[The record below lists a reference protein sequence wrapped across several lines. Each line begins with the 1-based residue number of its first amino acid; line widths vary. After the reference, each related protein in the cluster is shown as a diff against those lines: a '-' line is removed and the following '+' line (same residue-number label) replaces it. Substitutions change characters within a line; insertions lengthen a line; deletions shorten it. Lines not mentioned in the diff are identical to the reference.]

1 MSAVVCGK
9 RSLFDELHGSP
20 PIAKRLRCSGNSP
33 IRFPSPAPGR
43 SRSSSPNLSET
54 GISLS
59 ISALGV
65 QDYFL
70 QLRSLFPEME
80 EQIVEKV
87 LEACGNNLESAI
99 KSLSDLCLFSASD
112 SRSILHATDQSP
124 ISDSEQPSISQ
135 STVLENALSSE
146 APPTAATERTEWVEH
161 LVQEMLHASDLDDA
175 RNRATRALETFEKT
189 LSCRA
194 GIVLEALQKKH
205 MGSCFMSQECYM
217 HMLQENASLKEQLQ
231 VMLRDNQIL
240 KRAVGIQHEKQLDH
254 AAKSQELQQLKQLLT
269 QYQEQL
275 RTLEI
280 NNYAL
285 TLHLRKAQEGSSI
298 PGHFHPDV
306 F

>member
-194 GIVLEALQKKH
+194 GIVLEALQK
-205 MGSCFMSQECYM
+205 
-217 HMLQENASLKEQLQ
+217 ENASLKEQLQ